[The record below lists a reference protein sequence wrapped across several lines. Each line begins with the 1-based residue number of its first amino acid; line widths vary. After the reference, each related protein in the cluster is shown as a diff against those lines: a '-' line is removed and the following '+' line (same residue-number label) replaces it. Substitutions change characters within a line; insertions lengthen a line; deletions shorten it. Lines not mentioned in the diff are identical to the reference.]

1 MYETQNFLEGDIL
14 THEQLNH
21 MEKGIIAATPARNL
35 LDNSNFAEPVN
46 QRGNTTYTSAAYT
59 IDRWYL
65 NNSGTLKIVSG
76 GIKLTGGSSEN
87 GSLVQRLAS
96 LTDGT
101 YTFAANV
108 EGAIKTL
115 IFKVEGTTV
124 TYVDSSNKSYEGGY
138 LAAGYSTGYKTYN
151 FQIRADTGYTKTFK
165 WVALYEGAYTADT
178 LPPYVPKGFAVEYAE
193 CQRYFISPVGRFTP
207 IVLTATTT
215 ARMTIT
221 TTAPMRK
228 VPTATLLN
236 GDNII
241 LNNGSGKV
249 LSVTS
254 VAVDSMEG
262 NRVYLSLTCSEGPQY
277 AAGSTFVTSIS
288 LSADT

>member
-21 MEKGIIAATPARNL
+21 IEKGIVAATPAHNL

-46 QRGNTTYTSAAYT
+46 QRDASSYTTAGAYG
-59 IDRWYL
+59 IDRWFIGSGGTMTV
-65 NNSGTLKIVSG
+65 NNSSVSITGTAK
-76 GIKLTGGSSEN
+76 
-87 GSLVQRLAS
+87 QRILNAKQN
-96 LTDGT
+96 GT
-101 YTFAANV
+101 YTLAVQTAS
-108 EGAIKTL
+108 
-115 IFKVEGTTV
+115 GTVQILT
-124 TYVDSSNKSYEGGY
+124 THGWDSSASCYYVEIP
-138 LAAGYSTGYKTYN
+138 AGE
-151 FQIRADTGYTKTFK
+151 YT
-165 WVALYEGAYTADT
+165 WAALYEGVYTT
-178 LPPYVPKGFAVEYAE
+178 ENLPPYMPKGFAVEYAE
-193 CQRYFISPVGRFTP
+193 CQRYFVSPVGRFTP

-215 ARMTIT
+215 ARMTIIT
-221 TTAPMRK
+221 AAPMRK

-249 LSVTS
+249 LSVTG

-262 NRVYLSLTCSEGPQY
+262 NHVYLSLTCSEGPQY

>member
-21 MEKGIIAATPARNL
+21 MEKGIVAATPARNL

-46 QRGNTTYTSAAYT
+46 QRGSSSYTKYYT
-59 IDRWYL
+59 IDRWYI
-65 NNSGTLKIVSG
+65 NAGTLTVASG
-76 GIKLTGGSSEN
+76 SIKLTGATSEY
-87 GSLVQRLAS
+87 GLLVQRLAS
-96 LTDGT
+96 LADGV

-108 EGAIKTL
+108 DGAIKTL
-115 IFKVEGTTV
+115 VFEVSGTTT
-124 TYVDSSNKSYEGGY
+124 TYIDSSNKKYDGGE
-138 LAAGYSTGYKTYN
+138 LAVGYSTGYKTYN
-151 FQIRADTGYTKTFK
+151 FQLRADTGYTKTFL
-165 WVALYEGAYTADT
+165 WAALYEGAYTADT
-178 LPPYVPKGFAVEYAE
+178 LPPYTPKGFAVEYAE
-193 CQRYFISPVGRFTP
+193 CQRYFVSPVGRFTP
-207 IVLTATTT
+207 IVLTATKT

-221 TTAPMRK
+221 TAAPMRK

-241 LNNGSGKV
+241 LNNGSSKV
-249 LSVTS
+249 LSVTG

-262 NRVYLSLTCSEGPQY
+262 NHVYLSLTCSEGPQY
-277 AAGSTFVTSIS
+277 ATGSTFVTSIS